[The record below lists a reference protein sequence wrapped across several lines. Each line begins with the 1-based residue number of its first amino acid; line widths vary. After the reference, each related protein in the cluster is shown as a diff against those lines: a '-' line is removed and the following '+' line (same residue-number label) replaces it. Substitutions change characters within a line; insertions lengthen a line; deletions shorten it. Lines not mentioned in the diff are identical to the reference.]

1 MWRFG
6 GAGPWLALAAAL
18 VAPVAHAGE
27 PKVTARAAI
36 IVDANDGE
44 VIWERNGDLP
54 LPPASTTKVLT
65 AIVALESGRLDDSF
79 TVSSDA
85 AATAP
90 SKIGLKAGQS
100 MVLRDLLYA
109 VLLKS
114 ANDASAVVA
123 EGISGSEWAF
133 ARRMNAKARAVGA
146 TGSNFANPHGL
157 TAPGHVSTVR
167 DLTRIFRYGMRLPMF
182 RGLLETPSAEVPVDS
197 GRTTRMVALRSHNR
211 LLTGWDYRVIG
222 KTGYTRP
229 AKRCFVGA
237 ANHDGKEIVIA
248 LLGSTDLWGDA
259 RRLVAFGLGDPS
271 ALEEE
276 PAPIPVLRAARPERP
291 KARDDKKKRDRT
303 PILTAKKPTRP
314 TAPVQEGDLDP
325 TPRVSA
331 TGRGKFTVQIG
342 PFRTT
347 KEVQAARTK
356 LAKRGYT
363 ARAVGRTL
371 HLGQFTSKTRAQRL
385 ASRLRVSG
393 YRPTIASSR

>member
-1 MWRFG
+1 MRRFG
-6 GAGPWLALAAAL
+6 GASPWLALAAAL
-18 VAPVAHAGE
+18 VASVAHAGE

-36 IVDANDGE
+36 IVDASSGE
-44 VIWERNGDLP
+44 VIWERNGDLA

-79 TVSSDA
+79 TVSADA

-90 SKIGLKAGQS
+90 SKVGFKAGQS

-123 EGISGSEWAF
+123 EGIAGSEYGF

-146 TGSNFANPHGL
+146 TNSNFVNPHGL

-182 RGLLETPSAEVPVDS
+182 RDILETPAAEVPLEA
-197 GRTTRMVALRSHNR
+197 GATTRMIALRSHNR

-259 RRLVAFGLGDPS
+259 RRLVSFGLGDPNV
-271 ALEEE
+271 EQEIEE
-276 PAPIPVLRAARPERP
+276 PKPVPVLRAAKPSKRERIP
-291 KARDDKKKRDRT
+291 V
-303 PILTAKKPTRP
+303 LTAKRPTRP
-314 TAPVQEGDLDP
+314 SQVQEGDLDP

-331 TGRGKFTVQIG
+331 AGAGRYTVQIG

-347 KEVQAARTK
+347 KETQAAKAK
-356 LAKRGYT
+356 LARRGYS

-371 HLGQFTSKTRAQRL
+371 TLGQFSSKERAQRL
-385 ASRLRVSG
+385 ATRLKLTG
-393 YRPTIASSR
+393 YRPTIASTR

>member
-1 MWRFG
+1 MRRFG

-36 IVDANDGE
+36 IVDASNGE

-79 TVSSDA
+79 TVSADA

-90 SKIGLKAGQS
+90 SKIGMRPGQS

-123 EGISGSEWAF
+123 EGISGSEWGF

-146 TGSNFANPHGL
+146 TDSNFVNPHGL
-157 TAPGHVSTVR
+157 TAAGHVSTVR

-182 RGLLETPSAEVPVDS
+182 RDLLETPSAEVPLES
-197 GRTTRMVALRSHNR
+197 GASTKMIALRSHNR

-237 ANHDGKEIVIA
+237 ANHNGKEIVIA

-259 RRLVAFGLGDPS
+259 RRLVAFGLDDPR
-271 ALEEE
+271 ALEE
-276 PAPIPVLRAARPERP
+276 PAPVPVLRAAKP
-291 KARDDKKKRDRT
+291 KPKPPAKRGRT
-303 PILTAKKPTRP
+303 PVLTAKKPTRP

-331 TGRGKFTVQIG
+331 AGRGKYTVQIG

-347 KEVQAARTK
+347 KEVQAARAK

-385 ASRLRVSG
+385 ASRLKISG